1 MIRSAPKESVLN
13 RRDRIEES
21 LVQSFG
27 LQHLEVTDESHGHNV
42 PDGAESHFKIVAVS
56 EEFAGKRLIQ
66 RHRMINELLASE
78 FAGGMHALRFMS
90 IPQTNGKPGS
100 IRRRCRLPVPEAV
113 QAMEKPSDASCAGFL
128 SISFLG

>member
-78 FAGGMHALRFMS
+78 FAGGMHALAIHVYTTDEWQTRFNQAPMS
-90 IPQTNGKPGS
+90 PPCAGGS
-100 IRRRCRLPVPEAV
+100 AGDGEAV
-113 QAMEKPSDASCAGFL
+113 
-128 SISFLG
+128 